1 MSEVA
6 TDGEDSD
13 RQKQERRFVIH
24 VLQEI
29 MDRKK
34 CTEESVDG
42 QLAYVDGLASGALL
56 KLVILNDPKSPF
68 YGMVKEVGE

>member
-6 TDGEDSD
+6 AAAEEDFGKYRSY
-13 RQKQERRFVIH
+13 VIAI
-24 VLQEI
+24 LQEI

-42 QLAYVDGLASGALL
+42 QLAYVDGLASSALV
-56 KLVILNDPKSPF
+56 KLVILNDRRSPF
-68 YGMVKEVGE
+68 YGLVEEDGE